1 MWCFRMYS
9 DVTYFDE
16 QLSHKQPVFS
26 GDVLL
31 LAMSAVFPLNLA
43 RTSTTHSGWAGE
55 RAFAEDPWEVFKKCF
70 IVGKSCVYLKRRI
83 CFSRR

>member
-9 DVTYFDE
+9 DVTYWQILIDFDE
-16 QLSHKQPVFS
+16 LLSDKQQVFS

-55 RAFAEDPWEVFKKCF
+55 HLRKTH
-70 IVGKSCVYLKRRI
+70 GKFLKNVL
-83 CFSRR
+83 S